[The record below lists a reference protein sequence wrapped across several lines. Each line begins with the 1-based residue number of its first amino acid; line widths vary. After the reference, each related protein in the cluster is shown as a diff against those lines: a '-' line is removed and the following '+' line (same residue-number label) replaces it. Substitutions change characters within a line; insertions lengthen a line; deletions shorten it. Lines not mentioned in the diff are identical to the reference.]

1 MTSITDGNGKMS
13 VRELQKNTRRRA
25 ILDAARSLI
34 LEGKDRDFSMLTL
47 AEKAGVSLV
56 TPYNL
61 FGSKSS
67 ILLEIVREDIFERIA
82 HVEALASDSLAE
94 WVAALSATLGQ
105 VYYQNR
111 HFYRRMIVTLV
122 QQQNADSQR
131 ASLEFS
137 YRTFENA
144 LSGLQERGTLPATV
158 PVAVLARQFAHS
170 VSGSLQQRLM
180 QRGNEEL
187 LRREIELGLL
197 FLLAG
202 VCADVDRPVLRDRI
216 VVLAGAPD

>member
-1 MTSITDGNGKMS
+1 MSI
-13 VRELQKNTRRRA
+13 REEQKNTRRRA

-34 LEGKDRDFSMLTL
+34 LEGKERDFSMLTL

-67 ILLEIVREDIFERIA
+67 ILLEIVREDIYERIT

-105 VYYQNR
+105 VYYKNR

-122 QQQNADSQR
+122 AQQNADTQR

-144 LSGLQERGTLPATV
+144 LKHLRERGILPGTV
-158 PVAVLARQFAHS
+158 PVEVLARQFAHS

-180 QRGNEEL
+180 QRGTEEL

-202 VCADVDRPVLRDRI
+202 VCADTDRQILRDRI
-216 VVLAGAPD
+216 NELARSPG

>member
-1 MTSITDGNGKMS
+1 MS
-13 VRELQKNTRRRA
+13 VREEQKNTRRRA

-47 AEKAGVSLV
+47 AERAGVSLV

-67 ILLEIVREDIFERIA
+67 ILLEIVREDIYGRIT
-82 HVEALASDSLAE
+82 HVDAPASDSLAE
-94 WVAALSATLGQ
+94 WVAALSATLAE
-105 VYYQNR
+105 VYYRNR

-122 QQQNADSQR
+122 AQQNADTQR

-144 LSGLQERGTLPATV
+144 LSHLRQRGILPETV
-158 PVAVLARQFAHS
+158 PVEVLARQFAHS

-180 QRGNEEL
+180 ERGTEEL

-197 FLLAG
+197 FLLTG
-202 VCADVDRPVLRDRI
+202 VCADADRKILRDRI
-216 VVLAGAPD
+216 DELVKSSV

>member
-1 MTSITDGNGKMS
+1 MS
-13 VRELQKNTRRRA
+13 VREAQKNTRRRA

-34 LEGKDRDFSMLTL
+34 LEGKERDFSMLTL

-67 ILLEIVREDIFERIA
+67 ILLEIVREDIYERIV

-94 WVAALSATLGQ
+94 WVVALSATLAEI
-105 VYYQNR
+105 YYKNR

-122 QQQNADSQR
+122 AQQNADTQR

-144 LSGLQERGTLPATV
+144 LSHLQERGILPDTV
-158 PVAVLARQFAHS
+158 PIDLLSRQCAHS

-180 QRGNEEL
+180 QRGTEAL
-187 LRREIELGLL
+187 LCREIELGLL

-202 VCADVDRPVLRDRI
+202 ICADADRQVLRDRI
-216 VVLAGAPD
+216 NELARLPV

>member
-1 MTSITDGNGKMS
+1 MS

-67 ILLEIVREDIFERIA
+67 ILLEIVREDIFVRIA
-82 HVEALASDSLAE
+82 GAEVLASDSLAE
-94 WVAALSATLGQ
+94 WVAALSATLGR

-122 QQQNADSQR
+122 QQQNAESQR
-131 ASLEFS
+131 DALEFS

-144 LSGLQERGTLPATV
+144 LQGLQGRGTLPAMV
-158 PVAVLARQFAHS
+158 PAAVLARQFAHS
-170 VSGSLQQRLM
+170 VAGSLQQRLM
-180 QRGNEEL
+180 QRGTEDM

-202 VCADVDRPVLRDRI
+202 VCADGDRQVLRDRI
-216 VVLAGAPD
+216 GVLAAGPD

>member
-1 MTSITDGNGKMS
+1 MS
-13 VRELQKNTRRRA
+13 VREAQKNTRRRA

-34 LEGKDRDFSMLTL
+34 LEGKERDFSMLTL

-67 ILLEIVREDIFERIA
+67 ILLEIVREDIYERIA

-94 WVAALSATLGQ
+94 WVGALSTTLAE
-105 VYYQNR
+105 VYFRNR

-122 QQQNADSQR
+122 AQQNADTQR

-137 YRTFENA
+137 YRTFANA
-144 LSGLQERGTLPATV
+144 LTHLQERGLLPDAV
-158 PVAVLARQFAHS
+158 PADILARQCAHS

-180 QRGNEEL
+180 QRGTEDL

-202 VCADVDRPVLRDRI
+202 ICADGDRQVLRDRI
-216 VVLAGAPD
+216 NELARSPV

>member
-1 MTSITDGNGKMS
+1 MS
-13 VRELQKNTRRRA
+13 VREEQKNTRRRA

-34 LEGKDRDFSMLTL
+34 LEGKERDFSMLTL

-67 ILLEIVREDIFERIA
+67 ILLEIVREDIYGRIA
-82 HVEALASDSLAE
+82 HVEELASESLAE
-94 WVAALSATLGQ
+94 WVAALATTLGQ
-105 VYYQNR
+105 VYYENR

-122 QQQNADSQR
+122 AQQNADTQR

-137 YRTFENA
+137 YRIFENA
-144 LSGLQERGTLPATV
+144 LRHLRRRGILSETV
-158 PVAVLARQFAHS
+158 PVDLLARQCAHS

-180 QRGNEEL
+180 QRGTEEL

-197 FLLAG
+197 FLMAG
-202 VCADVDRPVLRDRI
+202 ICADADRQVLRDRI
-216 VVLAGAPD
+216 NELARSPV

>member
-1 MTSITDGNGKMS
+1 MS

-67 ILLEIVREDIFERIA
+67 ILLEIVREDIFARIA
-82 HVEALASDSLAE
+82 SVEVLASDSLAG
-94 WVAALSATLGQ
+94 WVAALSATLGR

-131 ASLEFS
+131 EALEFS

-158 PVAVLARQFAHS
+158 PAAVLARQFAHS

-180 QRGNEEL
+180 QRGTEEM

-202 VCADVDRPVLRDRI
+202 VCADADRLVLRDRI
-216 VVLAGAPD
+216 VVLARAPD

>member
-1 MTSITDGNGKMS
+1 MS
-13 VRELQKNTRRRA
+13 VREAQKNTRRRA

-34 LEGKDRDFSMLTL
+34 LDGKERDFSMLTL

-67 ILLEIVREDIFERIA
+67 ILLEIVREDIYERIA
-82 HVEALASDSLAE
+82 HVEKLASDSLAE
-94 WVAALSATLGQ
+94 WVAALSATLAE
-105 VYYQNR
+105 VYYKNR

-122 QQQNADSQR
+122 AQQNADTQR

-137 YRTFENA
+137 YRIFENA
-144 LSGLQERGTLPATV
+144 LKHLQARGILPDTV
-158 PVAVLARQFAHS
+158 PVDLLARQCAHS

-180 QRGNEEL
+180 QRGTEAL
-187 LRREIELGLL
+187 LCREIELGLL

-202 VCADVDRPVLRDRI
+202 ICADADRQMLRDRI
-216 VVLAGAPD
+216 NALAKLPI

>member
-1 MTSITDGNGKMS
+1 MSI
-13 VRELQKNTRRRA
+13 REAQKNTRRRA

-67 ILLEIVREDIFERIA
+67 ILLEIVRQDIYERIV
-82 HVEALASDSLAE
+82 HVEALASESLAE
-94 WVAALSATLGQ
+94 WVAALSATLAE
-105 VYYQNR
+105 VYYRNR

-122 QQQNADSQR
+122 AQQNADTQR

-144 LSGLQERGTLPATV
+144 LTHLQERGLLPGAV
-158 PVAVLARQFAHS
+158 PIDLLARQFAHG

-180 QRGNEEL
+180 RRGTEEL

-202 VCADVDRPVLRDRI
+202 VCADADRQVLRDRI
-216 VVLAGAPD
+216 NELARLPV

>member
-1 MTSITDGNGKMS
+1 MS
-13 VRELQKNTRRRA
+13 VREAQKNSRRRA

-34 LEGKDRDFSMLTL
+34 LEGKERDFSMLTL

-67 ILLEIVREDIFERIA
+67 ILLEIVREDIYGRIA

-105 VYYQNR
+105 VYYKNR

-122 QQQNADSQR
+122 AQQNADTQR
-131 ASLEFS
+131 SSLEFS
-137 YRTFENA
+137 YRIFENA
-144 LSGLQERGTLPATV
+144 LRHLQERAILPGTV
-158 PVAVLARQFAHS
+158 PVDLLARQCAHS

-180 QRGNEEL
+180 QRGTEEL

-202 VCADVDRPVLRDRI
+202 VCADADRQILRDRI
-216 VVLAGAPD
+216 VELARSPV

>member
-1 MTSITDGNGKMS
+1 MS
-13 VRELQKNTRRRA
+13 VREAQKNTRSRA

-34 LEGKDRDFSMLTL
+34 LDGKERDFSMLTL

-67 ILLEIVREDIFERIA
+67 ILLEIVREDIYAQIG
-82 HVEALASDSLAE
+82 HVEALGSDSLAE

-105 VYYQNR
+105 VYFKNR

-122 QQQNADSQR
+122 AQQNADTQR

-144 LSGLQERGTLPATV
+144 LKHLQQRGILPNPV
-158 PVAVLARQFAHS
+158 PVDVLARQCAHS

-180 QRGNEEL
+180 QRGTEAL

-202 VCADVDRPVLRDRI
+202 ICADGDRQVLRDRI
-216 VVLAGAPD
+216 NELARLPV

>member
-1 MTSITDGNGKMS
+1 MASINDGNGEMS

-25 ILDAARSLI
+25 ILHAARSLI

-82 HVEALASDSLAE
+82 HVEALSSDSLAE
-94 WVAALSATLGQ
+94 WVAALSATLGR

-122 QQQNADSQR
+122 QQQNAESQR
-131 ASLEFS
+131 EALEFS
-137 YRTFENA
+137 YRTFETS
-144 LSGLQERGTLPATV
+144 LRRLQEQGVLPATV
-158 PVAVLARQFAHS
+158 PAAVLARQFAHS

-180 QRGNEEL
+180 QRGTEEL
-187 LRREIELGLL
+187 LRIEIEMGLL

-202 VCADVDRPVLRDRI
+202 VCADNDRQSLRDRI
-216 VVLAGAPD
+216 VVLAGAS

>member
-1 MTSITDGNGKMS
+1 MG
-13 VRELQKNTRRRA
+13 VRELNKAARRRA
-25 ILDAARSLI
+25 ILEAARVMI
-34 LEGKDRDFSMLTL
+34 RDDASHDFTMPSL
-47 AEKAGVSLV
+47 AERAGVSLA

-67 ILLEIVREDIFERIA
+67 ILLEIVREDIFARIA
-82 HVEALASDSLAE
+82 HVEALASDSLAD
-94 WVAALSATLGQ
+94 WVAALSATLAE

-144 LSGLQERGTLPATV
+144 LQGLLDRGTLPAMV
-158 PVAVLARQFAHS
+158 PAAVLARQFAHS

-202 VCADVDRPVLRDRI
+202 VCADADRLVLRERI
-216 VVLAGAPD
+216 MVLAGAPD

>member
-1 MTSITDGNGKMS
+1 MAGFTDGNGKMS

-94 WVAALSATLGQ
+94 WIAALSATLGQ

-144 LSGLQERGTLPATV
+144 LSGLQARGTLPATV
-158 PVAVLARQFAHS
+158 PAAVLARQFAHS

-202 VCADVDRPVLRDRI
+202 VCADADRLVLRDRI
-216 VVLAGAPD
+216 MVLAGAPD

>member
-1 MTSITDGNGKMS
+1 MS
-13 VRELQKNTRRRA
+13 VREAQKNTRRRA

-67 ILLEIVREDIFERIA
+67 ILLEIVREDIYGRIA
-82 HVEALASDSLAE
+82 HVEKLASDSLAE
-94 WVAALSATLGQ
+94 WVAALSATLAEI
-105 VYYQNR
+105 YYKNR

-122 QQQNADSQR
+122 AQQNADTQR
-131 ASLEFS
+131 SSLELS
-137 YRTFENA
+137 YRIFDNA
-144 LSGLQERGTLPATV
+144 LKHLQERGILPDTV
-158 PVAVLARQFAHS
+158 PVDLLARQCSHS

-180 QRGNEEL
+180 QRGTEAL

-202 VCADVDRPVLRDRI
+202 ICADADRQILRDRI
-216 VVLAGAPD
+216 NELARSPA

>member
-1 MTSITDGNGKMS
+1 MS
-13 VRELQKNTRRRA
+13 VREAQKNTRRRA

-34 LEGKDRDFSMLTL
+34 LEGKERDFSMLTL

-67 ILLEIVREDIFERIA
+67 ILLEIVREDIYERIV
-82 HVEALASDSLAE
+82 HVEQLASDSLAE
-94 WVAALSATLGQ
+94 WAAALSATLAE
-105 VYYQNR
+105 VYYKNR

-122 QQQNADSQR
+122 AQQNADTQR

-144 LSGLQERGTLPATV
+144 LKHLQERSILPDTV
-158 PVAVLARQFAHS
+158 PVNLLARQCAHS

-180 QRGNEEL
+180 QRGTEAL
-187 LRREIELGLL
+187 LCREIELGLL

-202 VCADVDRPVLRDRI
+202 ICADADRQVLRDRI
-216 VVLAGAPD
+216 NHLATSPA

>member
-1 MTSITDGNGKMS
+1 MS
-13 VRELQKNTRRRA
+13 VREAQKNTRRRA

-34 LEGKDRDFSMLTL
+34 LEGKERDFSMLTL

-67 ILLEIVREDIFERIA
+67 ILLEIVREDIYERIT
-82 HVEALASDSLAE
+82 HVEALARDSLAE
-94 WVAALSATLGQ
+94 WVAALSATLAE
-105 VYYQNR
+105 VYYKNR

-122 QQQNADSQR
+122 AQQNADTQR

-144 LSGLQERGTLPATV
+144 LRHLRQRGILPETV
-158 PVAVLARQFAHS
+158 PVEVLARQFTHS

-180 QRGNEEL
+180 QRGTEDL
-187 LRREIELGLL
+187 LRRELELGLL

-202 VCADVDRPVLRDRI
+202 VCADADRGILRDRI
-216 VVLAGAPD
+216 VALAAPERRSD

>member
-1 MTSITDGNGKMS
+1 MS
-13 VRELQKNTRRRA
+13 VREAQKNTRRRA

-67 ILLEIVREDIFERIA
+67 ILLEIVREDVFARIV
-82 HVEALASDSLAE
+82 HVEELASESLAE
-94 WVAALSATLGQ
+94 WVAALSATLAEI
-105 VYYQNR
+105 YYKNR

-122 QQQNADSQR
+122 AQQNADTQR

-137 YRTFENA
+137 YRMFENA
-144 LSGLQERGTLPATV
+144 LKHLQERGLLPATV
-158 PVAVLARQFAHS
+158 PTDLLARQCAHS

-180 QRGNEEL
+180 QRGTEAL
-187 LRREIELGLL
+187 LCREIELGLL
-197 FLLAG
+197 FLMAG
-202 VCADVDRPVLRDRI
+202 ICADADRQVLRDRI
-216 VVLAGAPD
+216 NELARSPV

>member
-1 MTSITDGNGKMS
+1 MSI
-13 VRELQKNTRRRA
+13 REAQKNTRRRA

-34 LEGKDRDFSMLTL
+34 LDGKERDFSMLTL

-67 ILLEIVREDIFERIA
+67 ILLEIVREDIYERIV
-82 HVEALASDSLAE
+82 HVEELASDSLAE
-94 WVAALSATLGQ
+94 WVAALSATLAE
-105 VYYQNR
+105 VYYKNR

-122 QQQNADSQR
+122 AQQNADTQR

-137 YRTFENA
+137 YRIFENA
-144 LSGLQERGTLPATV
+144 LQHLQERGILPDTV
-158 PVAVLARQFAHS
+158 PVDLLARQCAHS

-180 QRGNEEL
+180 QRGTEAL

-202 VCADVDRPVLRDRI
+202 ICADKDRQVLRDRI
-216 VVLAGAPD
+216 NELARLPV

>member
-1 MTSITDGNGKMS
+1 MS

-82 HVEALASDSLAE
+82 HVEVLASDSLAE

-144 LSGLQERGTLPATV
+144 LSGLRERGTLPATV
-158 PVAVLARQFAHS
+158 PAAVLARQFAHS
-170 VSGSLQQRLM
+170 VAGSLQQRLM
-180 QRGNEEL
+180 QRGTEEM
-187 LRREIELGLL
+187 LRRVIELGLL

-202 VCADVDRPVLRDRI
+202 VCADADRQTLRERI
-216 VVLAGAPD
+216 VVLAGPPD

>member
-1 MTSITDGNGKMS
+1 MS
-13 VRELQKNTRRRA
+13 VREAQKNTRRRA

-34 LEGKDRDFSMLTL
+34 LDGKERDFSMLTL

-67 ILLEIVREDIFERIA
+67 ILLEIVREDIYERIT
-82 HVEALASDSLAE
+82 HVEALASDSLAD
-94 WVAALSATLGQ
+94 WAAALSATLAE
-105 VYYQNR
+105 VYFRNR

-122 QQQNADSQR
+122 AQQNADTQR

-144 LSGLQERGTLPATV
+144 LRHLQERGILPDAV
-158 PVAVLARQFAHS
+158 PIEVLARQCAHS

-180 QRGNEEL
+180 QRGTEEM

-202 VCADVDRPVLRDRI
+202 ICADADRQLLRDRI
-216 VVLAGAPD
+216 NELARSPA

>member
-1 MTSITDGNGKMS
+1 MDGNGKMS

-34 LEGKDRDFSMLTL
+34 LDGKDRDFSMLTL

-82 HVEALASDSLAE
+82 RVEALASDSLGE
-94 WVAALSATLGQ
+94 WVAALSATLAE
-105 VYYQNR
+105 VYYKNR

-122 QQQNADSQR
+122 AQQNADAQR

-144 LSGLQERGTLPATV
+144 LQGLRDRGTLPETV
-158 PVAVLARQFAHS
+158 PVAALARQFSHS
-170 VSGSLQQRLM
+170 VSGSLQERLM
-180 QRGNEEL
+180 QRSTEAL
-187 LRREIELGLL
+187 LRREIEM
-197 FLLAG
+197 
-202 VCADVDRPVLRDRI
+202 RSE
-216 VVLAGAPD
+216 

>member
-1 MTSITDGNGKMS
+1 MS

-67 ILLEIVREDIFERIA
+67 ILLEIVREDIFMRIA
-82 HVEALASDSLAE
+82 DIESLASDSLAE
-94 WVAALSATLGQ
+94 WVAALSATLAE
-105 VYYQNR
+105 VYYRNR

-131 ASLEFS
+131 EALAFS

-144 LSGLQERGTLPATV
+144 LSGLRERGTLPATV
-158 PVAVLARQFAHS
+158 PAAVLARQFAHS

-202 VCADVDRPVLRDRI
+202 VCADADRLVLRERI

>member
-1 MTSITDGNGKMS
+1 MS
-13 VRELQKNTRRRA
+13 VREAQKNTRRRA

-47 AEKAGVSLV
+47 AETAGVSLV

-82 HVEALASDSLAE
+82 HVEKLASDSLAE
-94 WVAALSATLGQ
+94 WVAALSATLAEI
-105 VYYQNR
+105 YYRNR

-122 QQQNADSQR
+122 AQQNADTQR

-137 YRTFENA
+137 YRIFENA
-144 LSGLQERGTLPATV
+144 LKHLQARGILPDTV
-158 PVAVLARQFAHS
+158 PVDLLARQCAHS

-180 QRGNEEL
+180 QRGTEAL
-187 LRREIELGLL
+187 LCREIELGLL

-202 VCADVDRPVLRDRI
+202 ICADADRQMLRDRI
-216 VVLAGAPD
+216 NALAKLPI

>member
-1 MTSITDGNGKMS
+1 MSI
-13 VRELQKNTRRRA
+13 REEQKNTRRRA

-34 LEGKDRDFSMLTL
+34 LEGKERDFSMLTL

-67 ILLEIVREDIFERIA
+67 ILLEIVREDIYERIT

-105 VYYQNR
+105 VYYKNR

-122 QQQNADSQR
+122 AQQNADTQR

-144 LSGLQERGTLPATV
+144 LKHLRARGILPGTV
-158 PVAVLARQFAHS
+158 PLEVLARQFAHS

-180 QRGNEEL
+180 QRGTEEL

-202 VCADVDRPVLRDRI
+202 VCADADRQILRDRI
-216 VVLAGAPD
+216 NELAKCPV

>member
-1 MTSITDGNGKMS
+1 MS
-13 VRELQKNTRRRA
+13 VREAQKNTRRRA

-34 LEGKDRDFSMLTL
+34 LEGKERDFSMLTL

-67 ILLEIVREDIFERIA
+67 ILLEIVREDIYERIT

-94 WVAALSATLGQ
+94 WVAALSATLAQ
-105 VYYQNR
+105 VYYNNR

-122 QQQNADSQR
+122 AQQNADTQR

-137 YRTFENA
+137 YRTFEKA
-144 LSGLQERGTLPATV
+144 LMHLQERGLLPTLV
-158 PVAVLARQFAHS
+158 PLDLLARQFTHS

-180 QRGNEEL
+180 QRGTEAL

-197 FLLAG
+197 FVLAG
-202 VCADVDRPVLRDRI
+202 ICADVDRQILRDRI
-216 VVLAGAPD
+216 KELAITPA

>member
-1 MTSITDGNGKMS
+1 MS
-13 VRELQKNTRRRA
+13 VREEQKNTRRRA
-25 ILDAARSLI
+25 ILGAARSLI
-34 LEGKDRDFSMLTL
+34 LDGKERDFSMLTL
-47 AEKAGVSLV
+47 AQKAGVSLV

-67 ILLEIVREDIFERIA
+67 ILLEIVREDIYERITD
-82 HVEALASDSLAE
+82 VEALASDSLAD
-94 WVAALSATLGQ
+94 WVAALSATLAE
-105 VYYQNR
+105 VYFKNR

-122 QQQNADSQR
+122 AQQNADIQR
-131 ASLEFS
+131 ASLDFS

-144 LSGLQERGTLPATV
+144 LTHLQERGVLPETV
-158 PVAVLARQFAHS
+158 PTDLLARQMAHS

-180 QRGNEEL
+180 QRSTEEM

-202 VCADVDRPVLRDRI
+202 ICTDADRRVLRDRI
-216 VVLAGAPD
+216 NELARSPV

>member
-1 MTSITDGNGKMS
+1 MS
-13 VRELQKNTRRRA
+13 VREAQKNTRRRA

-34 LEGKDRDFSMLTL
+34 LDGKERDFSMMTL

-67 ILLEIVREDIFERIA
+67 ILLEIVREDIYERITL
-82 HVEALASDSLAE
+82 VEALASDSLGE
-94 WVAALSATLGQ
+94 WVAALSATLAE
-105 VYYQNR
+105 VYYRNR

-122 QQQNADSQR
+122 AQQNADTQR

-137 YRTFENA
+137 YRIFENA
-144 LSGLQERGTLPATV
+144 LGHLRQRGLLSETV
-158 PVAVLARQFAHS
+158 PVEVLARQFAHS

-180 QRGNEEL
+180 QRGTEEL

-202 VCADVDRPVLRDRI
+202 VCADADRGILCRRI
-216 VVLAGAPD
+216 EELATLPA